1 MSSIEAD
8 DVAIRRLLAAYCHAY
23 DDGRTE
29 DFAALF
35 TDDAQFTVMGVT
47 HTGRAAIREN
57 IGAWKPGTP
66 PGQHITYNT
75 VLDVAGDTADAAT
88 DFAYLQRSD
97 DGLRLTQA
105 GRYLD
110 EFVREDGEWR
120 IHSRTIRFL
129 GDDS

>member
-1 MSSIEAD
+1 MSNTESD
-8 DVAIRRLLAAYCHAY
+8 DTAIRRLLATYCHAY
-23 DDGRTE
+23 DDGRTD

-47 HTGRAAIREN
+47 HTGRPAIREN

-66 PGQHITYNT
+66 VGQHVTYNAVIEVT
-75 VLDVAGDTADAAT
+75 GDAADAAT
-88 DFAYLQRSD
+88 DFCYLQRSD

-105 GRYLD
+105 GRYID
-110 EFVREDGEWR
+110 ELVREGGGWR
-120 IHSRTIRFL
+120 FRSRTIRFL